1 MSGLLAA
8 KGVGL
13 LPQGSSLTT
22 RLSPGQSLAVVGP
35 AASGKSKLLR
45 VLGELERPAQGRI
58 ELGCAP
64 TWAGL
69 TGATRRATPQWI
81 AKRLAPAAG
90 ATAIAEALADTGLWD
105 VRSRSLFELT
115 PGQLCACEMLPVLL
129 GATELLLVDG
139 QLDRLDPW
147 AWNSVWRRL
156 DRRLA
161 QGAVLVCATHRP
173 DRLRA
178 FTSVAVL
185 DQQHVKFFGSLEELV
200 RKAGPTQVEVET
212 ADVKRIRE
220 LLEPF
225 EVEIKERE
233 GGATLRAVE
242 GREIAAKLLLEGY
255 GAVRLVVVHEP
266 TPEEALRG
274 LF

>member
-13 LPQGSSLTT
+13 LAQGSTLTT
-22 RLSPGQSLAVVGP
+22 RLAPGQSLAIVGP
-35 AASGKSKLLR
+35 SASGKSKLLR
-45 VLGELERPAQGRI
+45 VLGGLERPAQGRI

-69 TGATRRATPQWI
+69 TGSTRRATPQWI
-81 AKRLAPAAG
+81 AKRLAPSSGAAG
-90 ATAIAEALADTGLWD
+90 VAEALADTGLWD
-105 VRSRSLFELT
+105 VRTRSLFELT
-115 PGQLCACEMLPVLL
+115 PGQLCACELLPVLL
-129 GATELLLVDG
+129 GATDLMLVDG

-147 AWNSVWRRL
+147 AWSTVWRCL

-161 QGAVLVCATHRP
+161 HGGVLVCATNRP
-173 DRLRA
+173 DRLRL

-200 RKAGPTQVEVET
+200 RRADPTEVEVET
-212 ADVKRIRE
+212 TDVKRIRE
-220 LLEPF
+220 ILEPF
-225 EVEIKERE
+225 EVEIRERE

-242 GREIAAKLLLEGY
+242 GREIAARLLLEGY
-255 GAVRLVVVHEP
+255 GAVRLIVVHEP